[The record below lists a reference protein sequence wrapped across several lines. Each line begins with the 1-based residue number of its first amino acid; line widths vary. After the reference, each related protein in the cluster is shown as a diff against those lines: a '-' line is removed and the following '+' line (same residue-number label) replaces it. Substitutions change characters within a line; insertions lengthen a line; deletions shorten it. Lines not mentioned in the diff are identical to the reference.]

1 MFPKVIASLELGN
14 LNRKKHIL
22 TRGIMYLGP
31 ASGVL
36 RARVALGSPEA
47 EFGMDDC
54 VAGTPREPG
63 QPPTPSPALKMQ
75 HIQTTDEAE
84 GVRYDG

>member
-1 MFPKVIASLELGN
+1 MFPKVTASLELGN

-75 HIQTTDEAE
+75 HIQTTDEEE